1 MGSIRKLRAPI
12 RNYFNLLNNI
22 CIDLLINLE
31 KFLHLISPDYSNC
44 QQPMIFFDYKKSII
58 TAASGIRLLRRIL
71 SASLLTVTLA
81 LSLILF
87 TGQQPAFAT
96 LTDDRFDGT
105 IYALYAGNGSLVPPK
120 DKLTDSFKR
129 KKPALLVFY
138 TDDSSDC
145 KQFAIVVSNLQE
157 YYGREADFMPIFID
171 SLPSEPS
178 PKLTEPSHYYK
189 GFVPQTVL
197 LDQSGKVVYDAKGQ
211 VPFEEVDDA
220 FRKVFDLLP
229 RENSIPLKRRV
240 VNELNVELSK

>member
-1 MGSIRKLRAPI
+1 
-12 RNYFNLLNNI
+12 
-22 CIDLLINLE
+22 
-31 KFLHLISPDYSNC
+31 
-44 QQPMIFFDYKKSII
+44 MIFSNYQKLIA
-58 TAASGIRLLRRIL
+58 TAASGKHLWRRIL
-71 SASLLTVTLA
+71 SASLLTVAIA
-81 LSLILF
+81 LSCILF
-87 TGQQPAFAT
+87 IGTPPAFAT

-120 DKLTDSFKR
+120 VKLTDSFKR

-197 LDQSGKVVYDAKGQ
+197 LDQSGKVVYDSKGQ

-229 RENSIPLKRRV
+229 REKSLPLKRRI
-240 VNELNVELSK
+240 VNELNIELSK

>member
-1 MGSIRKLRAPI
+1 
-12 RNYFNLLNNI
+12 
-22 CIDLLINLE
+22 
-31 KFLHLISPDYSNC
+31 
-44 QQPMIFFDYKKSII
+44 MIFSNYQNLIA
-58 TAASGIRLLRRIL
+58 TAASGKGLLRRIL
-71 SASLLTVTLA
+71 SACLLTVAIA
-81 LSLILF
+81 LSFILF
-87 TGQQPAFAT
+87 IGTPPAYAS

-120 DKLTDSFKR
+120 VKLTDSFKR

-171 SLPSEPS
+171 SLPSETS
-178 PKLTEPSHYYK
+178 PDITNPGHYYK

-229 RENSIPLKRRV
+229 REKSLPLKRRV
-240 VNELNVELSK
+240 VNELNIELSK

>member
-1 MGSIRKLRAPI
+1 
-12 RNYFNLLNNI
+12 
-22 CIDLLINLE
+22 
-31 KFLHLISPDYSNC
+31 
-44 QQPMIFFDYKKSII
+44 MIFSNYQNLIA
-58 TAASGIRLLRRIL
+58 TAASGLGLWRRIV
-71 SASLLTVTLA
+71 SASLLTVAIA
-81 LSLILF
+81 LSFILF
-87 TGQQPAFAT
+87 TGTPPAYAS

-120 DKLTDSFKR
+120 VKLTDSFKR

-157 YYGREADFMPIFID
+157 YYGREADFMPIFVD
-171 SLPSEPS
+171 SLPPEAS

-197 LDQSGKVVYDAKGQ
+197 LDQSGKVVYDSKGQ

-229 RENSIPLKRRV
+229 REKSLPLKRRV
-240 VNELNVELSK
+240 VNELNIELSK

>member
-1 MGSIRKLRAPI
+1 MIFS
-12 RNYFNLLNNI
+12 NYQN
-22 CIDLLINLE
+22 
-31 KFLHLISPDYSNC
+31 LISTV
-44 QQPMIFFDYKKSII
+44 I
-58 TAASGIRLLRRIL
+58 SGKRLLRRIL
-71 SASLLTVTLA
+71 SASLLTVAIA
-81 LSLILF
+81 LSFILL
-87 TGQQPAFAT
+87 TGIAPAYAT

-120 DKLTDSFKR
+120 VKLTDSFKR

-171 SLPSEPS
+171 SLPEKPS
-178 PKLTEPSHYYK
+178 PDITNPSHYYK

-229 RENSIPLKRRV
+229 REKSLPLKRRV
-240 VNELNVELSK
+240 VNELNIELSK

>member
-1 MGSIRKLRAPI
+1 
-12 RNYFNLLNNI
+12 
-22 CIDLLINLE
+22 
-31 KFLHLISPDYSNC
+31 
-44 QQPMIFFDYKKSII
+44 MIFSKYQNLIA
-58 TAASGIRLLRRIL
+58 TAASGLGLWRRIV
-71 SASLLTVTLA
+71 SASLVTVAIA
-81 LSLILF
+81 LSFILF
-87 TGQQPAFAT
+87 IGTPPAYAS

-120 DKLTDSFKR
+120 VKLTDSFKR

-178 PKLTEPSHYYK
+178 PDITNPGHYYK

-211 VPFEEVDDA
+211 VAFEEVDAA
-220 FRKVFDLLP
+220 FRKVFDLIP
-229 RENSIPLKRRV
+229 REKSLPLKRRI
-240 VNELNVELSK
+240 VNELNIELSK

>member
-1 MGSIRKLRAPI
+1 MIFS
-12 RNYFNLLNNI
+12 NYQN
-22 CIDLLINLE
+22 
-31 KFLHLISPDYSNC
+31 LISTV
-44 QQPMIFFDYKKSII
+44 I
-58 TAASGIRLLRRIL
+58 SGKRLLRRIL
-71 SASLLTVTLA
+71 SASLLTVAIA
-81 LSLILF
+81 LSFILF
-87 TGQQPAFAT
+87 IGTAPAYAT

-120 DKLTDSFKR
+120 VKLTDSFKR

-171 SLPSEPS
+171 SLPEKPS
-178 PKLTEPSHYYK
+178 PDITNPSHYYK

-229 RENSIPLKRRV
+229 REKSLPLKRRV
-240 VNELNVELSK
+240 VNELNIELSK

>member
-1 MGSIRKLRAPI
+1 
-12 RNYFNLLNNI
+12 
-22 CIDLLINLE
+22 
-31 KFLHLISPDYSNC
+31 
-44 QQPMIFFDYKKSII
+44 MIFSNYQNLIA
-58 TAASGIRLLRRIL
+58 TAASGLGLWRRIV
-71 SASLLTVTLA
+71 SASLLTVAIA
-81 LSLILF
+81 LSFILF
-87 TGQQPAFAT
+87 IGTPPAYAS

-120 DKLTDSFKR
+120 VKLTDSFKR

-178 PKLTEPSHYYK
+178 SKLTEPSHYYK

-229 RENSIPLKRRV
+229 REKSLPLKRRV

>member
-1 MGSIRKLRAPI
+1 MLTFADR
-12 RNYFNLLNNI
+12 
-22 CIDLLINLE
+22 INRV
-31 KFLHLISPDYSNC
+31 LHAFSPLYSNC
-44 QQPMIFFDYKKSII
+44 QQTMIFSNYQNLIA
-58 TAASGIRLLRRIL
+58 TAASGKGLLRRIL
-71 SASLLTVTLA
+71 SACLLTVAIA
-81 LSLILF
+81 LSFILF
-87 TGQQPAFAT
+87 IGTAPAYAT

-120 DKLTDSFKR
+120 VKLTDSFKR

-171 SLPSEPS
+171 SLPSETS
-178 PKLTEPSHYYK
+178 PDITNPGHYYK

-197 LDQSGKVVYDAKGQ
+197 LDQSGQVVYDAKGQ

-229 RENSIPLKRRV
+229 REKSLPLKRRV
-240 VNELNVELSK
+240 VNELNIELSK

>member
-1 MGSIRKLRAPI
+1 
-12 RNYFNLLNNI
+12 
-22 CIDLLINLE
+22 
-31 KFLHLISPDYSNC
+31 
-44 QQPMIFFDYKKSII
+44 MIFSNYQNLIATVI
-58 TAASGIRLLRRIL
+58 SGKRLLRRIL
-71 SASLLTVTLA
+71 SASLLTVAIA
-81 LSLILF
+81 LSFILL
-87 TGQQPAFAT
+87 TGTAPAYAT

-120 DKLTDSFKR
+120 VKLTDSFKR

-157 YYGREADFMPIFID
+157 FYGREADFMPIFID

-178 PKLTEPSHYYK
+178 PDVTNPGHYYK

-229 RENSIPLKRRV
+229 REKSLPLKRRV
-240 VNELNVELSK
+240 VNELNIELSK

>member
-1 MGSIRKLRAPI
+1 
-12 RNYFNLLNNI
+12 
-22 CIDLLINLE
+22 
-31 KFLHLISPDYSNC
+31 
-44 QQPMIFFDYKKSII
+44 MIFSKYQNLIATVI
-58 TAASGIRLLRRIL
+58 SGKRLLRRIL
-71 SASLLTVTLA
+71 SASLLTVAIA
-81 LSLILF
+81 LSFILL
-87 TGQQPAFAT
+87 TGTAPAYAT

-120 DKLTDSFKR
+120 VKLTDSFKR

-157 YYGREADFMPIFID
+157 FYGREADFMPIFID

-178 PKLTEPSHYYK
+178 PDVTNPGHYYK

-229 RENSIPLKRRV
+229 REKSLPLKRRV
-240 VNELNVELSK
+240 VNELNIELSK

>member
-1 MGSIRKLRAPI
+1 
-12 RNYFNLLNNI
+12 
-22 CIDLLINLE
+22 
-31 KFLHLISPDYSNC
+31 
-44 QQPMIFFDYKKSII
+44 MIFSNYQNLIA
-58 TAASGIRLLRRIL
+58 TAASGKGLLRRIL
-71 SASLLTVTLA
+71 SACLLTVAIA
-81 LSLILF
+81 LSFILF
-87 TGQQPAFAT
+87 IGTAPAYAT

-120 DKLTDSFKR
+120 VKLTDSFKR

-171 SLPSEPS
+171 SLPSETS
-178 PKLTEPSHYYK
+178 PDITNPGHYYK

-229 RENSIPLKRRV
+229 REKSLPLKRRV
-240 VNELNVELSK
+240 VNELNIELSK

>member
-1 MGSIRKLRAPI
+1 
-12 RNYFNLLNNI
+12 
-22 CIDLLINLE
+22 
-31 KFLHLISPDYSNC
+31 
-44 QQPMIFFDYKKSII
+44 MIFSKYQNLIA
-58 TAASGIRLLRRIL
+58 TAASGKHLWRRIV
-71 SASLLTVTLA
+71 SASLLTVAIA
-81 LSLILF
+81 LSFILF
-87 TGQQPAFAT
+87 IGTPPAYAS

-120 DKLTDSFKR
+120 VKLTDSFKR

-211 VPFEEVDDA
+211 VPFEEVDEA

-229 RENSIPLKRRV
+229 REKSLPLKRRV
-240 VNELNVELSK
+240 VNELNIELSNQ

>member
-1 MGSIRKLRAPI
+1 M
-12 RNYFNLLNNI
+12 
-22 CIDLLINLE
+22 
-31 KFLHLISPDYSNC
+31 
-44 QQPMIFFDYKKSII
+44 
-58 TAASGIRLLRRIL
+58 
-71 SASLLTVTLA
+71 SASLLTVAIA
-81 LSLILF
+81 LSFILF
-87 TGQQPAFAT
+87 VGTPPAFAT

-120 DKLTDSFKR
+120 VKLTDSFKR

>member
-1 MGSIRKLRAPI
+1 
-12 RNYFNLLNNI
+12 
-22 CIDLLINLE
+22 
-31 KFLHLISPDYSNC
+31 
-44 QQPMIFFDYKKSII
+44 MIFSKYQNLIATII
-58 TAASGIRLLRRIL
+58 SGKRLLRRIL
-71 SASLLTVTLA
+71 SASLLTVAIA
-81 LSLILF
+81 LSFILL
-87 TGQQPAFAT
+87 TGTAPAYAT

-120 DKLTDSFKR
+120 VKLTDSFKR

-157 YYGREADFMPIFID
+157 FYGREADFMPIFID

-178 PKLTEPSHYYK
+178 PDVTNPGHYYK

-229 RENSIPLKRRV
+229 REKSLPLKRRV
-240 VNELNVELSK
+240 VNELNIELSK

>member
-1 MGSIRKLRAPI
+1 
-12 RNYFNLLNNI
+12 
-22 CIDLLINLE
+22 
-31 KFLHLISPDYSNC
+31 
-44 QQPMIFFDYKKSII
+44 MIFSNYQNLIA
-58 TAASGIRLLRRIL
+58 TADSGKHLWRRIL
-71 SASLLTVTLA
+71 SASLLTVAIA
-81 LSLILF
+81 LSFILLIG
-87 TGQQPAFAT
+87 TPPAYAS

-120 DKLTDSFKR
+120 VKLTDSFKR

-197 LDQSGKVVYDAKGQ
+197 LDQSGEVVYDAKGQ
-211 VPFEEVDDA
+211 VPFEEVDEA

-240 VNELNVELSK
+240 VNELNIELSK